1 MPAILA
7 RSRGRDFASLVS
19 LYACCLTLQPAAQ
32 AQIVPDGTLPNN
44 SIVTPNGNTLSITG
58 GTPAGTNLFHSFER
72 FSVQTGQTAHFDHGL
87 TIQNIIT
94 RVTGNSISNIDGLIK
109 ANGSAN
115 LYLLNPNG
123 IIFGPNAQ
131 LNIGGSFI
139 GSTASSIRFADGSE
153 FSTNPT
159 APPLLTINVPIGLQ
173 LGSNPAGIVVQ
184 GAGNNLRFDPP
195 SSAIIRDNRTV
206 GLQVPAGQTLAL
218 VGGDIALEGGNITAS
233 GGRIELWSA
242 SNALL
247 AITNIN
253 GQLAIS
259 NEQLATQFGDIRLT
273 GAASADASGNG
284 GGAIQ
289 VQGRRI
295 SLRDGSAILATTV
308 GTQNGEGIT
317 VRATESLEALGFDR
331 ILLSPSA
338 ISTDSQPGSSG
349 KTGDIAIETKSL
361 VLGDGGILS
370 SATFGSGNAGNMTV
384 KASSVEAFGT
394 LSNLYAS
401 GLYTAA
407 AVGSTGNAGDLTIE
421 TQRLRLTDGARLEAT
436 TTGAGNGGNL
446 TVRATE
452 AVDTIGF
459 AEFRNPALPNRFI
472 VGSTI
477 ASSVTRRL
485 VTGNAGNVTIE
496 TARLSVFDGGQI
508 VTATFGLGKGGN
520 LTVRATDSVELIGT
534 SGTNPLAVS
543 SLSATGGR
551 NSTGNAGSVT
561 IETRQ
566 LTIQDGAIAT
576 VTNLAPTGEA
586 GNLEVNADSIR
597 LLSGG
602 ALSAETTAGDRGNIT
617 INSKDIVLRD
627 GGRIT
632 TNAQRTATGGNITI
646 NTDTLVALENSDITA
661 NAQQGAGGRV
671 TINTQGIFGTQFRSR
686 TTEFSDIT
694 ASSELGA
701 QFNGIVQI
709 NSPDVQTAAGLVP
722 LPENFANPINQIAQT
737 CSPQARRNSFTIT
750 GRGGLPPTAR
760 EILNLPPAWIDWRI
774 AGNRDGT
781 GAGGV
786 VSQWAGGTEEFAKH
800 PLVEATGWVINPQGE
815 VELVANVPNVTT
827 GDLWYKYYSCDDRST
842 DGR

>member
-1 MPAILA
+1 MPAIVA
-7 RSRGRDFASLVS
+7 GFRGTIASLLS
-19 LYACCLTLQPAAQ
+19 IFSCCYCLQQAAQ
-32 AQIVPDGTLPNN
+32 AQIVPDATLPNN
-44 SIVTPNGNTLSITG
+44 SIVTPNGNNLSITG
-58 GTPAGTNLFHSFER
+58 GTSAGTNLFHSFEQ
-72 FSVQTGQTAHFDHGL
+72 FSVLNGQTAHFDNGL
-87 TIQNIIT
+87 TIQNIIS

-109 ANGSAN
+109 ANGGAN

-139 GSTASSIRFADGSE
+139 GTTANSIRFADGSE

-159 APPLLTINVPIGLQ
+159 ARGLLTINVPIGLQ

-184 GAGNNLRFDPP
+184 GGGNNLRFD
-195 SSAIIRDNRTV
+195 SVNSAIIRDNRTV
-206 GLQVPAGQTLAL
+206 GLQVPPGQTLAL
-218 VGGDIALEGGNITAS
+218 VGGDIALEGGNLTAE

-247 AITNIN
+247 GITNTN
-253 GQLAIS
+253 GKLAIS
-259 NEQLATQFGDIRLT
+259 NEQLATQFGDIRFT

-308 GTQNGEGIT
+308 GTGDGEGIT
-317 VRATESLEALGFDR
+317 VRATESLEALGFSSN
-331 ILLSPSA
+331 LLSPSA

-349 KTGDIAIETKSL
+349 KAGDIAIETPSL

-384 KASSVEAFGT
+384 KANSVEAFGT
-394 LSNLYAS
+394 LRNLYAS
-401 GLYTAA
+401 GLYTVAA
-407 AVGSTGNAGDLTIE
+407 LGSTGNAGDLTIE
-421 TQRLRLTDGARLEAT
+421 TQRLRLTDGAQLLAT

-452 AVDTIGF
+452 AVEVIGF
-459 AEFRNPALPNRFI
+459 AEFMNLDFPRAFI

-477 ASSVTRRL
+477 ASSVTRRQ
-485 VTGNAGNVTIE
+485 VMGNAGNVTIE
-496 TARLSVFDGGQI
+496 TARLTVKDGGQI

-520 LTVRATDSVELIGT
+520 LRVRATDSVELIGT

-543 SLSATGGR
+543 SLSATAGR

-566 LTIQDGAIAT
+566 LTIRDGAIAT

-597 LLSGG
+597 LLRGG
-602 ALSAETTAGDRGNIT
+602 FLTAETTAGDRGNIT
-617 INSKDIVLRD
+617 INSQDIQMRD
-627 GGRIT
+627 NSRIT

-646 NTDTLVALENSDITA
+646 NTDTLAALQNSDITA

-671 TINTQGIFGTQFRSR
+671 IINTQGIFGTALRDR
-686 TTEFSDIT
+686 TTGFSDIT
-694 ASSELGA
+694 ATSELGP
-701 QFNGIVQI
+701 QFSGIVQI
-709 NSPDVQTAAGLVP
+709 NSPDVQPTAGLVQ
-722 LPENFANPINQIAQT
+722 LPENLTDPINQIVQT
-737 CSPQARRNSFTIT
+737 CSPQARANSFVVT
-750 GRGGLPPTAR
+750 GRGGLPPTPT
-760 EILNLPPAWIDWRI
+760 EYLNISPAWIDWRI
-774 AGNRDGT
+774 ALEQRRL
-781 GAGGV
+781 GA
-786 VSQWAGGTEEFAKH
+786 EEQVRTANYSIQNT
-800 PLVEATGWVINPQGE
+800 LVEATGWVIDADGT
-815 VELVANVPNVTT
+815 VRLVAETPAPVPFSNQ
-827 GDLWYKYYSCDDRST
+827 LEPNCQPNLILFPA
-842 DGR
+842 GRIP

>member
-32 AQIVPDGTLPNN
+32 AQIVPDATLPNN

-184 GAGNNLRFDPP
+184 GSGNNLRFDPP

-253 GQLAIS
+253 GKLAIS
-259 NEQLATQFGDIRLT
+259 NEQLATQFGDISLT
-273 GAASADASGNG
+273 SAASADASGDG

-317 VRATESLEALGFDR
+317 VRATESLEALGFSR
-331 ILLSPSA
+331 NLLSPSA
-338 ISTDSQPGSSG
+338 ISTDSQRGSSG

-401 GLYTAA
+401 GLYTVA

-421 TQRLRLTDGARLEAT
+421 TQRLRLADGARIQSS
-436 TTGAGNGGNL
+436 TTGAGNGADI
-446 TVRATE
+446 TIRATE
-452 AVDTIGF
+452 TVEVVGF
-459 AEFRNPALPNRFI
+459 GEFRNPTIPTPFVVN
-472 VGSTI
+472 STI
-477 ASSVTRRL
+477 ASSVTRRGI
-485 VTGNAGNVTIE
+485 TGDAGNVTIE
-496 TARLSVFDGGQI
+496 TARLTVKDGGQI
-508 VTATFGLGKGGN
+508 ITSTFGVGRGGN
-520 LTVRATDSVELIGT
+520 LTVRATDAVELIGT
-534 SGTNPLAVS
+534 APPLIS
-543 SLSATGGR
+543 SLTSTAGA
-551 NSTGNAGSVT
+551 NSTGNAGTLT
-561 IETRQ
+561 IYTPQ
-566 LTIQDGAIAT
+566 LTVRDGARVT
-576 VTNLAPTGEA
+576 VTNLAPTGTA
-586 GNLEVNADSIR
+586 GNLTVNADSIR
-597 LLSGG
+597 LLRGG
-602 ALSAETTAGDRGNIT
+602 FFTAETTAGDRGNIT

-750 GRGGLPPTAR
+750 GRGGLPPTAG
-760 EILNLPPAWIDWRI
+760 EMLNLPLGWIDWRI

-786 VSQWAGGTEEFAKH
+786 VSRWAGGTEEFAKH

-815 VELVANVPNVTT
+815 VELVANVPNVTL
-827 GDLWYKYYSCDDRST
+827 GNLWYKYYGCDDRST